1 MKSLPCKIL
10 SIFLSVVLIIIPLSV
25 AGSCEENLQKVPNIY
40 VHGFMASEIL
50 ENPDDPD
57 SEAVW
62 PPQKKNILNAVKDS
76 ILPVVKFAMTGNW
89 DKFAEESSVAALEVF
104 GKAVVN
110 PDGSVTD
117 GSGIRF
123 EYPEPET
130 ITPESQLSFVYDW
143 RGDPM
148 EIAGQLND
156 FVNYVTECSGCDTV
170 TITCHSLGGVI
181 TITYLTLYGLDKVS
195 GVCFNATA
203 IYGETYNGEL
213 MTGNLRLNAET
224 IYDYMKFNYGGTEY
238 EDLWDGLVEILYVS
252 GLFGAVVNIGNSL
265 LDKMLTITARDS
277 IVPLFG
283 GWLGIWAM
291 VPDEYIDDAVSYV
304 FDGLYAT
311 SDIDYSALR
320 EKVESYNRLVRPY
333 KAETLRKLNEKAG
346 VYVISRYGYSTLPL
360 TESHEPMTDGT
371 IDVKFSSFG
380 ATTAAYGETLSAEY
394 LASADPEYISPDKTI
409 DASTCMFPEQTWF
422 VRDMKHGGEP
432 DSLYEMIFD
441 LLNYEGQATVDT
453 FARYPRFLKYIEM
466 SDTLLPD
473 TDYVA
478 EDNSFITKM
487 ILMLKDVFR
496 LISKLFEK

>member
-1 MKSLPCKIL
+1 MKSVFSGIL
-10 SIFLSVVLIIIPLSV
+10 SVFLSVVILILPLTVAASAEESV
-25 AGSCEENLQKVPNIY
+25 QKVPNIY

-62 PPQKKNILNAVKDS
+62 PPQKDNILKGVQDA
-76 ILPVVKFAMTGNW
+76 ILPLVKFALTRDW
-89 DKFAEESSVAALEVF
+89 DTFASESGAAALEIF

-110 PDGSVTD
+110 PDGTVTD
-117 GSGIRF
+117 GSGVRF

-143 RGDPM
+143 RGDPV

-156 FVNYVTECSGCDTV
+156 FVDYVTECSGCDTV

-181 TITYLTLYGLDKVS
+181 TISYLTIYGIDKVS
-195 GVCFNATA
+195 GVCFNANA
-203 IYGETYNGEL
+203 INGETYNGEL

-224 IYDYMKFNYGGTEY
+224 IYDYMRFNYGGTEY
-238 EDLWDGLVEILYVS
+238 ENLFAGLVELLYRS
-252 GLFGAVVNIGNSL
+252 GLFDILVNIGNGL
-265 LDKMLTITARDS
+265 LDKMLTIAARDS

-304 FDGLYAT
+304 FDGLYST
-311 SDIDYSALR
+311 SDIDYSVLR
-320 EKVESYNRLVRPY
+320 AKVDRYNELVRPY
-333 KAETLRKLNEKAG
+333 KAETLRKLNEKAH

-371 IDVKFSSFG
+371 IDVKYSSFG
-380 ATTAAYGETLSAEY
+380 ATTAPYGETLSGEY
-394 LASADPEYISPDKTI
+394 LASADPAYVSPDKTI

-432 DSLYEMIFD
+432 DSLYEMIFT
-441 LLNYEGQATVDT
+441 LLNYDGQATVNT

-466 SDTLLPD
+466 EDQLLPD
-473 TDYVA
+473 TDYTA
-478 EDNSFITKM
+478 PDNSFINKM
-487 ILMLKDVFR
+487 ILMLRDVFT